1 MEVFNFEKTAGDTAL
16 VGTTSAYDS
25 VVMRPIMVQGKRTGV
40 FQVLTI
46 ETDGGTYDTANKI
59 ELKGSLTGGA
69 NDYSVILTITN
80 QAEDTASHNV
90 VTLMPYMKVTV
101 AAANSTTITYTCS
114 LGI

>member
-1 MEVFNFEKTAGDTAL
+1 MEVFNFEKATGDTAL

-40 FQVLTI
+40 FQVLTV

-69 NDYSVILTITN
+69 NDYSVILTITD

-90 VTLMPYMKVTV
+90 VTLMPYMKVAVSGDNT
-101 AAANSTTITYTCS
+101 AGITFTCS

>member
-16 VGTTSAYDS
+16 VGTGSAYDS
-25 VVMRPIMVQGKRTGV
+25 LVMRPIMVQGKRTGV
-40 FQVLTI
+40 FQALS
-46 ETDGGTYDTANKI
+46 TDPSDGTYDTATQI

-69 NDYSVILTITN
+69 NDYSTILTITN
-80 QAEDTASHNV
+80 QAEDSASHNV